1 MKKGKKIMTITIG
14 LMAFVLST
22 IIFIQFKTISSTN
35 IVELEN
41 MREDQLTQEIVTQ
54 KSQYEETRSKY
65 EETLAKMKE
74 YQESMS
80 TEKEALDVLVQEV
93 KETNDLLGKNDVVGQ
108 GIIVTLEDTRNA
120 RISAED
126 LLILINLLNSGGAE
140 AININGQ
147 RMVYDSYIVNIGN
160 DFIRANGNIITS
172 PYIVKAIGNP
182 SYLESSIA
190 QKNIGFVDEKLSE
203 GKSIE
208 VEQSKEI
215 TVEKYTGD
223 LSFEYVKEAK

>member
-120 RISAED
+120 
-126 LLILINLLNSGGAE
+126 
-140 AININGQ
+140 
-147 RMVYDSYIVNIGN
+147 M
-160 DFIRANGNIITS
+160 FIFN
-172 PYIVKAIGNP
+172 
-182 SYLESSIA
+182 
-190 QKNIGFVDEKLSE
+190 
-203 GKSIE
+203 
-208 VEQSKEI
+208 
-215 TVEKYTGD
+215 
-223 LSFEYVKEAK
+223 